1 MSVIMDWGNAYENM
15 TPEAIIIKKKLSA
28 ETLTSQEEKIIRDIL
43 FQHLLDI
50 TDTRKIC
57 VVVSNEDNIPCIRHI
72 FRVEVDAEKRL
83 DELKKEYYQ
92 DYAKLPSDK
101 FVFFT
106 GYHKAEEFCKK
117 YKE

>member
-28 ETLTSQEEKIIRDIL
+28 ETLTSQEENIL

>member
-1 MSVIMDWGNAYENM
+1 MSIIKDWGNAYTHR
-15 TPEAIIIKKKLSA
+15 TPESDALMTKIRKGGLS
-28 ETLTSQEEKIIRDIL
+28 SEEEEALQQQI
-43 FQHLLDI
+43 LDI